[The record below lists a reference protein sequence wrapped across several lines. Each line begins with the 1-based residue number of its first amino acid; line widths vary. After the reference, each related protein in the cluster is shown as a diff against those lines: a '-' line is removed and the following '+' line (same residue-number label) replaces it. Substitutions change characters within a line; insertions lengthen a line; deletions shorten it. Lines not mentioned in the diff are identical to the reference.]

1 MNSNLKADLADEKT
15 KQFQFQLAFS
25 GMEGTSDKSAYV
37 RVAASIRRNG
47 ENINKALA
55 NTVIESKIQS
65 HEDQIVNLVSL
76 DTSALFINDPSSGY
90 YDLNRVANI
99 FAMLEL
105 EPKAEAKKKPKFI
118 RSDSVASSLSSTTS
132 SPTRSLDDVTQDDL
146 ADVKFLL
153 NGILETLEKIASSNT
168 LSPIQIQTT
177 ELNSIKT
184 AESVKNEKL
193 VDMSSKLHK
202 LAKELQNI
210 VSSDSTSKDQPSLN
224 IDEKLVKDLSNL
236 VQVRHETMRLFDRF

>member
-1 MNSNLKADLADEKT
+1 
-15 KQFQFQLAFS
+15 
-25 GMEGTSDKSAYV
+25 MEASCDKSAYD
-37 RVAASIRRNG
+37 RVAGSIRRNI

-55 NTVIESKIQS
+55 NTAIESEVQS

-105 EPKAEAKKKPKFI
+105 EPKPEVRKKPKLF
-118 RSDSVASSLSSTTS
+118 RSDSVSSSISSATS
-132 SPTRSLDDVTQDDL
+132 SPTPSIDDVVQDDL

-153 NGILETLEKIASSNT
+153 KGILKTLEKIASSNT
-168 LSPIQIQTT
+168 LSPIQIQTN

-184 AESVKNEKL
+184 TESVKNEKL
-193 VDMSSKLHK
+193 VDMSAKLHK
-202 LAKELQNI
+202 LARELQNI

-236 VQVRHETMRLFDRF
+236 LQVRRETTKLFDRF